1 MFFPSLPKKTLIIII
16 VITDLLDEI
25 NVIIFLSS
33 NNFIIHDRLGLTLHQ
48 VGRID
53 NVINS
58 LLLRVFTVKVCEK
71 QQIIREKKR
80 EQVRREK
87 DALNILSNSGSSF
100 FVKLYCTFQDTERL
114 CILSYIY
121 EYILNI
127 YFNLKKK

>member
-1 MFFPSLPKKTLIIII
+1 MIFRIEIYPFVNYLPVIRYLPLIFVFSESSKKTLIII
-16 VITDLLDEI
+16 
-25 NVIIFLSS
+25 LSS
-33 NNFIIHDRLGLTLHQ
+33 DNFIIHDRLGLTLHQ

-121 EYILNI
+121 
-127 YFNLKKK
+127 